1 MKAVSIRAA
10 RWTSKLAAGAFLL
23 AACGGVDED
32 TTGES
37 QAALWHSSASVDSD
51 YRMRTLTTGADLHA
65 TNGIVVG
72 PDGNLYVASVLSR
85 AIAVINPRSGR
96 ILDMIGTERGV
107 DSPDDLAFGPDGS
120 LYWTSFLTG
129 EVGRLSPDGVKT
141 TVAQLTP
148 GVNAIAMSPDGRLFA
163 TVVFLGDALYE
174 LDPDGVDAPRLVG
187 TGYAGLNS
195 MRFGPDGNLYGPRW
209 FAGEVVRV
217 NVDTGA
223 FTTVLDGLQVP
234 AAVKFDSQGIL
245 HVVDQYTGEIIALDL
260 DTGETEV
267 VAVADEVGADN
278 LAFDGNDTIYIT
290 NAHDGWVRK
299 VLPSG
304 RMRSLTREGLVAPGG
319 VAVVPYQGKQTVFV
333 ADALS
338 MKGFSTL
345 TGRMTAS
352 IHSVIGISA
361 LATPLTATADGDRVL
376 TSSWFANVVQTWDP
390 AQEAVVESHADFS
403 TPLNALRYQGDLIVS
418 ELTANRV
425 VRREAGTF
433 DMETLAAIPVPTGL
447 ATDGEDLW
455 AADWVTGNIYL
466 IADDGQAL
474 ASPQIVAQGLAQPEG
489 MAVDKDGNLLVVETG
504 IDQITKIDV
513 QTGQTSMVASDLDV
527 GMPGPPGMP
536 PTYIFNGI
544 AVDDCGVIY
553 VSVDTDNSVVKI
565 TPRGVDTLRCIA
577 GLPPRPLICD
587 YLPYLP
593 VCADYA
599 TAPGGQH

>member
-1 MKAVSIRAA
+1 MPLPGESIMKAVSMRAA
-10 RWTSKLAAGAFLL
+10 RWTSTLAAGALLL
-23 AACGGVDED
+23 AACGGGDEE

-37 QAALWHSSASVDSD
+37 QAALSHTSASVDSD
-51 YRMRTLTTGADLHA
+51 YRIRTLTTGADLHA

-85 AIAVINPRSGR
+85 AIAVVNPRSGR
-96 ILDMIGTERGV
+96 IIDMIGTERGV
-107 DSPDDLAFGPDGS
+107 DSPDDLIFGPDGS

-141 TVAQLTP
+141 TVAQLAP

-163 TVVFLGDALYE
+163 TIVFLGDALYE
-174 LDPDGVDAPRLVG
+174 LDPEGVDAPRLVG

-195 MRFGPDGNLYGPRW
+195 MKFGPDGQLYGPRW
-209 FAGEVVRV
+209 FAGDVVRV
-217 NVDTGA
+217 NVDTGT

-234 AAVKFDSQGIL
+234 AAVKFNSQGIL

-260 DTGETEV
+260 DTGQTHV
-267 VAVADEVGADN
+267 VAVADEAGADN
-278 LAFDGNDTIYIT
+278 LAFDANDTIYIT

-319 VAVVPYQGKQTVFV
+319 VAVVPYQGRQTVFV

-345 TGRMTAS
+345 TGRLTAS
-352 IHSVIGISA
+352 IHSVIGVSA
-361 LATPLTATADGDRVL
+361 LASPITASADGDRVL

-403 TPLNALRYQGDLIVS
+403 TPLNAIRYQGDLIVA

-425 VRREAGTF
+425 VRREAGTT
-433 DMETLAAIPVPTGL
+433 DKEVLAAIPVPTGL

-455 AADWVTGNIYL
+455 AADWVTGSVYL
-466 IADDGQAL
+466 IAEDGQAL
-474 ASPQIVAQGLAQPEG
+474 AAPEVVAQGLSFPEG
-489 MAVDKDGNLLVVETG
+489 MAVDEDGDLLVVETG
-504 IDQITKIDV
+504 LNQVTRIDV
-513 QTGQTSMVASDLDV
+513 ETGEKSVLASGLNI
-527 GMPGPPGMP
+527 GMAGPSGMP

-565 TPRGVDTLRCIA
+565 APRGRGALRCSF
-577 GLPPRPLICD
+577 GRPGH
-587 YLPYLP
+587 
-593 VCADYA
+593 
-599 TAPGGQH
+599 PGKGHGHGH